1 MKVIPPL
8 EKVIV
13 SSKVQQNNRVTLI
26 RKVQKKLNVKVG
38 DMVVFVEDEKNVVI
52 KKGRLKTVE

>member
-13 SSKVQQNNRVTLI
+13 SSKVQPNNRVTLI